1 MSKKSQVGNQNL
13 REPLHRGGS
22 ADLDREIARL
32 SNAKSSP
39 IHDPGNSVIPPANAP
54 MPKEWKELSGQ
65 WGNA

>member
-1 MSKKSQVGNQNL
+1 MSRQVRNENL
-13 REPLHRGGS
+13 NTPLHRGGS
-22 ADLDREIARL
+22 AELDAEIKRL
-32 SNAKSSP
+32 SNAESSP

>member
-22 ADLDREIARL
+22 AEVDRELTRL
-32 SNAKSSP
+32 SNSKSSP

-65 WGNA
+65 WGDA

>member
-22 ADLDREIARL
+22 ADLDREISRL
-32 SNAKSSP
+32 MNAKSSP
-39 IHDPGNSVIPPANAP
+39 IHDSGNSVIPPSNAP

>member
-1 MSKKSQVGNQNL
+1 MSKASEVGNQNL
-13 REPLHRGGS
+13 REPLNRGGS
-22 ADLDREIARL
+22 EDLDREIKRL

-54 MPKEWKELSGQ
+54 IPKEWKELSGQ

>member
-13 REPLHRGGS
+13 REPINRGGS
-22 ADLDREIARL
+22 EGLDKEINRL
-32 SNAKSSP
+32 ENLKASP
-39 IHDPGNSVIPPANAP
+39 IHDPGNSVIPPANAK